1 MLANK
6 LGAITSRTTNSS
18 RHFSKQLKTVRPWAE
33 TKILVAGCQGQ
44 IGVPLVKALAKEL
57 GADRVIA
64 TDLDAQKFDFPC
76 KFEQLDI
83 CDGEKY
89 RKLVDDHKVDYIVHL
104 AGILS
109 ALGEKKPDLAI
120 DVNVFGAINAL
131 RIAREK
137 NC

>member
-6 LGAITSRTTNSS
+6 LGAITSRITNSS

-89 RKLVDDHKVDYIVHL
+89 RKLVDDHKVDYIVVDVSQRTH
-104 AGILS
+104 
-109 ALGEKKPDLAI
+109 EKLT
-120 DVNVFGAINAL
+120 GG
-131 RIAREK
+131 
-137 NC
+137 C

>member
-1 MLANK
+1 MLSSTLRALPN
-6 LGAITSRTTNSS
+6 GMSNST
-18 RHFSKQLKTVRPWAE
+18 RLFSNQLKAVKPWGD

-57 GADRVIA
+57 GNDRVIA

-83 CDGEKY
+83 CDEKRY
-89 RKLVDDHKVDYIVHL
+89 SNLVKSNKVDYIVHL

-131 RIAREK
+131 RIARDN